1 MPFTEYDTFDGRDD
15 AQEPGGEGIRPSG
28 NGASCKSEPR
38 VPARKGR
45 LWMKSRPFMALFLLA
60 AFLLLLLMIWNFST
74 LFSGFGGNHWYD
86 GRCDICGRT
95 AVYAG
100 FGAEYCGEHVAVAI
114 NRYIGRSGYCTSLF
128 FPD

>member
-1 MPFTEYDTFDGRDD
+1 MPFTEYDKFDGRDD

-86 GRCDICGRT
+86 GRCCGGDQSVRW
-95 AVYAG
+95 
-100 FGAEYCGEHVAVAI
+100 AERVL
-114 NRYIGRSGYCTSLF
+114 SLSVL
-128 FPD
+128 PGLERGLRQGLKR